1 MSYQFSRTPKKV
13 QIINTEHRSITT
25 DIPCPGT
32 KEVLETLDKYESR
45 SMHGQ
50 IPVIWKAANDFNIYD
65 IKDNKFIDFTSA
77 IFFSNVG
84 HSNSKVALAMQEM
97 LKKPILGCYAY
108 ANEMRATY
116 LKKLV
121 EFCGSSFDKAFLL
134 SAGTE
139 ATEAAFKLMRL
150 SGQSKKKN
158 RLGIIAFENNWH
170 GRTMGAQMMSGNI
183 KQKEWVGFED
193 KDIHHLS
200 FPYPWALNQDT
211 GESFFLKNINA
222 LIKKGI
228 DPKKDLCGMIL
239 ETFQGWGAIFY
250 PKDFVKA
257 AERFCR
263 ENDIV
268 LTFDEMQAGFART
281 GKAFGYEH
289 YDVVPDLICCGKGMG
304 NGYPLSGVIG
314 KGDIMDLPEVGNMS
328 STHSANPMACAVGL
342 AVLKEI
348 ESRNL
353 INESERKGNILKRK
367 LNQLKEASNGRIS
380 HILGEGLIS
389 SILFKD
395 PSTGKPDGLTASL
408 VAEKCYEKGLL
419 VVHTGRESI
428 KLGPPLTISDE
439 AMLEGID
446 VIFESF
452 NGVTK

>member
-1 MSYQFSRTPKKV
+1 
-13 QIINTEHRSITT
+13 
-25 DIPCPGT
+25 
-32 KEVLETLDKYESR
+32 
-45 SMHGQ
+45 
-50 IPVIWKAANDFNIYD
+50 
-65 IKDNKFIDFTSA
+65 
-77 IFFSNVG
+77 
-84 HSNSKVALAMQEM
+84 M
-97 LKKPILGCYAY
+97 LKKPLLGCYAY
-108 ANEMRATY
+108 ANEMRARY

-121 EFCGSSFDKAFLL
+121 EFCGPSFDKAFLL

-193 KDIHHLS
+193 ENIHHLS
-200 FPYPWALNQDT
+200 FPYPWVLNQDT

-289 YDVVPDLICCGKGMG
+289 YDVFPDLICCGKGMG
-304 NGYPLSGVIG
+304 NGYPLSGVVG
-314 KGDIMDLPEVGNMS
+314 KSDIMDLPEVGNMS
-328 STHSANPMACAVGL
+328 STHSANPMACAAGL
-342 AVLKEI
+342 AVLEEI

-353 INESERKGNILKRK
+353 IKESERKGNILKGR

-408 VAEKCYEKGLL
+408 IAEKCYEKGLL

-439 AMLEGID
+439 AMSEGID

-452 NGVTK
+452 NEVTK